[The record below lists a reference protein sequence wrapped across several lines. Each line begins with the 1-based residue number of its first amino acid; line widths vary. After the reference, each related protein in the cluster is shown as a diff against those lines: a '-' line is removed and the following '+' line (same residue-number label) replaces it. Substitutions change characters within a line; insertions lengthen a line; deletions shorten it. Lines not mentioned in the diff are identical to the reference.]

1 MRVPWFGCQPVDE
14 SFFDIAPMRLR
25 AKFEVP
31 LPAARVWEELTSDDA
46 LHWCRILQDVTW
58 TSPRPFGVGTTRE
71 VKALKGANMLREH
84 YFLWEEGR
92 RHCFYVTESSG
103 PLFRALAE
111 DYLVEPRGA
120 DACRFTWTIAVEP
133 TAVGR
138 AGTPVNRAI
147 LKTLFTDTARHYG
160 LGQTKSA

>member
-1 MRVPWFGCQPVDE
+1 VPWFRCTPVDE
-14 SFFDIAPMRLR
+14 RFFGEASMRLR
-25 AKFEVP
+25 AGFDIAR
-31 LPAARVWEELTSDDA
+31 PAATVWEELTAEDA
-46 LHWCRILQDVTW
+46 LHWCRILQDVRW

-71 VKALKGANMLREH
+71 VKALWGANVLREN

-92 RHCFYVTESSG
+92 RHAFHAVESTS
-103 PLFRALAE
+103 PLFKALAE

-133 TAVGR
+133 SALGR
-138 AGTPVNRAI
+138 AAAPLNRAI

-160 LGQTKSA
+160 LDRAGSV